1 MTHTLLLI
9 QWPVPP
15 GEGWSAGYN
24 GLDRSVALGRSV
36 NGSLHKQ
43 QQLNLGTTVLNL
55 KLNLLL
61 PCGTRAVPKFSF
73 DRITKFSFDSISK
86 WEIHD

>member
-43 QQLNLGTTVLNL
+43 QLNLATCSTSTGTVQPYYVVLVL
-55 KLNLLL
+55 VLVRL
-61 PCGTRAVPKFSF
+61 
-73 DRITKFSFDSISK
+73 
-86 WEIHD
+86 

>member
-43 QQLNLGTTVLNL
+43 QQT
-55 KLNLLL
+55 KS
-61 PCGTRAVPKFSF
+61 RAKN
-73 DRITKFSFDSISK
+73 TKTHSSTFFAAGVSDYEETHSETIPGVIYDYSVNY
-86 WEIHD
+86 